1 MLLRAII
8 LVAALARAV
17 ELDWIAQFSVE
28 DKTFTAAGD
37 VVFSWTGTAGT
48 HNVEKMA
55 SFDAWESCDFSGAT
69 LVGES
74 SGATA
79 SGDDGETAYYA
90 CSVSSHCDWGQKV
103 AVTFEAPPGV
113 PSAAPTSAA
122 PSGAPT
128 TAVPTGAPSTPP
140 TTASPSAGPSASP
153 SSPAPSASPSSPA
166 PSAPPS
172 SRAPSAPPSSR
183 APSEAPTAGP
193 TPAYPEP
200 TSTTYAPSAA
210 PSAEPSG
217 HPSPSPSSA
226 APTPEQPAPT
236 AYEQPAPTAYAPS
249 AAPAPE
255 PTAATT
261 PAPTAEPA
269 GTPTLYAPSPRPTS
283 EAPSLAPSY
292 APSAPSAPPSPAP
305 SHEYPPTAPPT
316 TFYRPSPGPTVYRP
330 SGAPTAP
337 PTAATWHKANSPW
350 KDCAWV
356 AAYPPRCDALGEDGT
371 LAYASCGV
379 EACGGTTTPS
389 QAPTKTYVPPTAA
402 PSAAPVVLDWVAQF
416 SVSDKTTA
424 VDAHRRL
431 VFAWTG
437 DHNVEQMASRDHWEA
452 CDFAGARL
460 VSNASGAVAAGAAGS
475 TSFYACSVGK
485 HCTFGQKVAVD
496 WTQPVP
502 APTACADRDDWYKK
516 AQPWKDC
523 PWVAALLPSRCEAKG
538 DDDTYAWEACRVTC
552 GCTAPPSRAPT
563 PARPPATP
571 APTPRPARVFAPGA
585 KTPEPSLWPTYGAVE
600 VDSVDAEVTY
610 RGNVNKKAAPRAEVE
625 GAYLGSFF
633 GVCVLL
639 LVAVRLLGLHAR
651 RRNFVDR
658 EAPPPKRDS
667 DPATPA
673 KAVACAVGT
682 STSPADRKAAALQS
696 LNDWRDDGSGSL
708 GLPPPP
714 EAAPLTPDD
723 DVFQL
728 DMTIADDDDAVDE
741 DVLGGFDQS
750 SPASSPRNPVAQARV
765 ARPAPRFDDDL
776 DDGAG
781 DHDLLDL
788 GKADAPAATPPPGL
802 APISID
808 DLPKFDASEPLHAPD
823 SPFDDD
829 GPTASIRGS
838 MTAFERHIAA
848 SSPKNK
854 NLA

>member
-1 MLLRAII
+1 
-8 LVAALARAV
+8 
-17 ELDWIAQFSVE
+17 
-28 DKTFTAAGD
+28 
-37 VVFSWTGTAGT
+37 
-48 HNVEKMA
+48 MA

-90 CSVSSHCDWGQKV
+90 CSVSSHCDWG
-103 AVTFEAPPGV
+103 
-113 PSAAPTSAA
+113 
-122 PSGAPT
+122 
-128 TAVPTGAPSTPP
+128 
-140 TTASPSAGPSASP
+140 
-153 SSPAPSASPSSPA
+153 
-166 PSAPPS
+166 
-172 SRAPSAPPSSR
+172 R
-183 APSEAPTAGP
+183 
-193 TPAYPEP
+193 
-200 TSTTYAPSAA
+200 
-210 PSAEPSG
+210 
-217 HPSPSPSSA
+217 
-226 APTPEQPAPT
+226 
-236 AYEQPAPTAYAPS
+236 
-249 AAPAPE
+249 
-255 PTAATT
+255 
-261 PAPTAEPA
+261 
-269 GTPTLYAPSPRPTS
+269 
-283 EAPSLAPSY
+283 
-292 APSAPSAPPSPAP
+292 
-305 SHEYPPTAPPT
+305 
-316 TFYRPSPGPTVYRP
+316 RP

-379 EACGGTTTPS
+379 EACGGTTPPS

-460 VSNASGAVAAGAAGS
+460 VSNVSGAVAAGAAGS

-538 DDDTYAWEACRVTC
+538 DDDTYAWEACR
-552 GCTAPPSRAPT
+552 
-563 PARPPATP
+563 
-571 APTPRPARVFAPGA
+571 
-585 KTPEPSLWPTYGAVE
+585 TPEPSLWPTYGAVE

-610 RGNVNKKAAPRAEVE
+610 RGNVNKKAARAEVE
-625 GAYLGSFF
+625 GAHWSFF

-673 KAVACAVGT
+673 KAVARAV
-682 STSPADRKAAALQS
+682 A
-696 LNDWRDDGSGSL
+696 RDVARGPQGRGAPVAQRLARRRLGLL

-802 APISID
+802 APISLD
-808 DLPKFDASEPLHAPD
+808 DLPKFDASEPLRAPD

>member
-1 MLLRAII
+1 MLGAPTMLLRPII

-37 VVFSWTGTAGT
+37 VVFRWTGT

-128 TAVPTGAPSTPP
+128 TADPSGAPSTPP
-140 TTASPSAGPSASP
+140 TTAGPSAGPSASP
-153 SSPAPSASPSSPA
+153 SSLARRPARAAVAAA

-172 SRAPSAPPSSR
+172 SRAVRGADR
-183 APSEAPTAGP
+183 GP
-193 TPAYPEP
+193 DPGVPGADVDDLRHGE
-200 TSTTYAPSAA
+200 
-210 PSAEPSG
+210 
-217 HPSPSPSSA
+217 
-226 APTPEQPAPT
+226 
-236 AYEQPAPTAYAPS
+236 
-249 AAPAPE
+249 
-255 PTAATT
+255 
-261 PAPTAEPA
+261 
-269 GTPTLYAPSPRPTS
+269 PRP
-283 EAPSLAPSY
+283 LGGLR
-292 APSAPSAPPSPAP
+292 PPA
-305 SHEYPPTAPPT
+305 
-316 TFYRPSPGPTVYRP
+316 R
-330 SGAPTAP
+330 
-337 PTAATWHKANSPW
+337 
-350 KDCAWV
+350 
-356 AAYPPRCDALGEDGT
+356 
-371 LAYASCGV
+371 
-379 EACGGTTTPS
+379 
-389 QAPTKTYVPPTAA
+389 
-402 PSAAPVVLDWVAQF
+402 
-416 SVSDKTTA
+416 
-424 VDAHRRL
+424 
-431 VFAWTG
+431 
-437 DHNVEQMASRDHWEA
+437 
-452 CDFAGARL
+452 RL
-460 VSNASGAVAAGAAGS
+460 VSNARARGARAAGS

-502 APTACADRDDWYKK
+502 APTARADRGDWYKK

-538 DDDTYAWEACRVTC
+538 DDDTYAWERV
-552 GCTAPPSRAPT
+552 
-563 PARPPATP
+563 
-571 APTPRPARVFAPGA
+571 PRHLRLHGAARVFAPGA

-610 RGNVNKKAAPRAEVE
+610 RGNVNKKAAPFAEVE

-682 STSPADRKAAALQS
+682 RRRRQRTARPRRSVAQRLA
-696 LNDWRDDGSGSL
+696 RDGSGSL

-723 DVFQL
+723 VFQL
-728 DMTIADDDDAVDE
+728 DMTIADDDDARRRGRARR
-741 DVLGGFDQS
+741 LR
-750 SPASSPRNPVAQARV
+750 PRALR
-765 ARPAPRFDDDL
+765 
-776 DDGAG
+776 
-781 DHDLLDL
+781 
-788 GKADAPAATPPPGL
+788 
-802 APISID
+802 
-808 DLPKFDASEPLHAPD
+808 APD

>member
-1 MLLRAII
+1 MLGAPTMLLRPII

-37 VVFSWTGTAGT
+37 VVFAWTGD

-90 CSVSSHCDWGQKV
+90 CSAERRADGAADGGDVAQGQQPLG
-103 AVTFEAPPGV
+103 TAPG
-113 PSAAPTSAA
+113 
-122 PSGAPT
+122 
-128 TAVPTGAPSTPP
+128 
-140 TTASPSAGPSASP
+140 SP
-153 SSPAPSASPSSPA
+153 
-166 PSAPPS
+166 
-172 SRAPSAPPSSR
+172 RTR
-183 APSEAPTAGP
+183 R
-193 TPAYPEP
+193 
-200 TSTTYAPSAA
+200 
-210 PSAEPSG
+210 
-217 HPSPSPSSA
+217 
-226 APTPEQPAPT
+226 
-236 AYEQPAPTAYAPS
+236 
-249 AAPAPE
+249 
-255 PTAATT
+255 AATRS
-261 PAPTAEPA
+261 ARTA
-269 GTPTLYAPSPRPTS
+269 R
-283 EAPSLAPSY
+283 SL
-292 APSAPSAPPSPAP
+292 
-305 SHEYPPTAPPT
+305 
-316 TFYRPSPGPTVYRP
+316 
-330 SGAPTAP
+330 
-337 PTAATWHKANSPW
+337 
-350 KDCAWV
+350 
-356 AAYPPRCDALGEDGT
+356 
-371 LAYASCGV
+371 ASCGV
-379 EACGGTTTPS
+379 EACGGTTPPS

-516 AQPWKDC
+516 AQPRDC
-523 PWVAALLPSRCEAKG
+523 PGSPRSALALRGQGRRRHLRLRRAAS
-538 DDDTYAWEACRVTC
+538 
-552 GCTAPPSRAPT
+552 
-563 PARPPATP
+563 PAAARRRRPGRRRPRPPATP
-571 APTPRPARVFAPGA
+571 APTPRPAFAPGA

-610 RGNVNKKAAPRAEVE
+610 RGNVNKKRRAEVE
-625 GAYLGSFF
+625 GAP
-633 GVCVLL
+633 
-639 LVAVRLLGLHAR
+639 R
-651 RRNFVDR
+651 
-658 EAPPPKRDS
+658 
-667 DPATPA
+667 
-673 KAVACAVGT
+673 
-682 STSPADRKAAALQS
+682 
-696 LNDWRDDGSGSL
+696 
-708 GLPPPP
+708 
-714 EAAPLTPDD
+714 
-723 DVFQL
+723 L
-728 DMTIADDDDAVDE
+728 DMTIADDDDAADE

-802 APISID
+802 APISLD
-808 DLPKFDASEPLHAPD
+808 DLPKFDASEPLRAPD

>member
-1 MLLRAII
+1 MLGAPTMLLRPII

-37 VVFSWTGTAGT
+37 VVFSWTGTGT

-128 TAVPTGAPSTPP
+128 TAVRAARRRRRRRQRARAPGRRRRRCRLSPRQRAASAAPGAPS
-140 TTASPSAGPSASP
+140 SLPSV
-153 SSPAPSASPSSPA
+153 
-166 PSAPPS
+166 
-172 SRAPSAPPSSR
+172 
-183 APSEAPTAGP
+183 APTAGP
-193 TPAYPEP
+193 TPAYG
-200 TSTTYAPSAA
+200 ADVDDLRAVGRA
-210 PSAEPSG
+210 LRAVR
-217 HPSPSPSSA
+217 
-226 APTPEQPAPT
+226 
-236 AYEQPAPTAYAPS
+236 
-249 AAPAPE
+249 APAARCARGRAEEPGADGRRAAGADGVRAVGRAGAE

-261 PAPTAEPA
+261 RRATAEPRA
-269 GTPTLYAPSPRPTS
+269 RRFTSRRRADVRRPPPRALRAAWRRPR
-283 EAPSLAPSY
+283 AAV
-292 APSAPSAPPSPAP
+292 ARAVARVPADR
-305 SHEYPPTAPPT
+305 APT

-379 EACGGTTTPS
+379 EACGGTTPPS

-460 VSNASGAVAAGAAGS
+460 VSNASGAVAVGAAGS

-563 PARPPATP
+563 PACSPGGP

-600 VDSVDAEVTY
+600 VDSVDAKVTY

-708 GLPPPP
+708 CLPPPP

-723 DVFQL
+723 DVCQL

-750 SPASSPRNPVAQARV
+750 SPASSPRNPVAQAR
-765 ARPAPRFDDDL
+765 
-776 DDGAG
+776 
-781 DHDLLDL
+781 
-788 GKADAPAATPPPGL
+788 ADARGDAAPGL
-802 APISID
+802 AHLPD
-808 DLPKFDASEPLHAPD
+808 DLPKFDASEPLRAPD

-829 GPTASIRGS
+829 GPTESIRGS